1 MWQRV
6 CQTKFHNAK
15 ELNQRIYAARLEEN
29 ITDDAFGHQL
39 PVIDDAQPMSV
50 VNVPVSAGA
59 RELEPPPKYN
69 CEAPCL
75 TLPTGV
81 AGSFHWLGVVL

>member
-59 RELEPPPKYN
+59 RELEPPPQIQ
-69 CEAPCL
+69 L
-75 TLPTGV
+75 
-81 AGSFHWLGVVL
+81 